1 MANIYLGIVTHLV
14 YGFCVEIAFSSSSSA
29 LDFFNFFTRLLTAF
43 SDHFPSI
50 DESSLPFFQA
60 NNRFTI
66 GGVNGNIF
74 DNDQCRLITIFCVC
88 VFEFLINRKPK
99 KKIVFFFRFSCLS
112 GETQTF
118 VSLCTLSFRCYC
130 YKFLCCILRTGFRSI
145 TNKNRV
151 ELNSTF

>member
-29 LDFFNFFTRLLTAF
+29 LVFFNFFTRLLTAF

-74 DNDQCRLITIFCVC
+74 DND
-88 VFEFLINRKPK
+88 
-99 KKIVFFFRFSCLS
+99 
-112 GETQTF
+112 
-118 VSLCTLSFRCYC
+118 
-130 YKFLCCILRTGFRSI
+130 
-145 TNKNRV
+145 
-151 ELNSTF
+151 